1 MAIKIQTQK
10 AEIPVE
16 LGDLTFAFDVSDES
30 VKQFRENAVKLQKE
44 LESLQVNEEDDKVIA
59 EAKDILNRGFTI
71 MLGEGAFEKIYKLS
85 PSVVIVM
92 SYFTQIAEG
101 IAEELDKMGL
111 SESQA
116 TKAKKYLAKK
126 KK

>member
-10 AEIPVE
+10 TEIPIE
-16 LGDLTFAFDVSDES
+16 LGELKFAFDVSDES
-30 VKQFRENAVKLQKE
+30 VKQFRESAVKLQKE
-44 LESLQVNEEDDKVIA
+44 LESLQVDDEDEKVVA
-59 EAKDILNRGFTI
+59 EAKDVLNRGFTI
-71 MLGEGAFEKIYKLS
+71 MLGEGAFEKIYNLS

-92 SYFTQIAEG
+92 SYFAQISEG
-101 IAEELDKMGL
+101 ITEELDKMGI